1 MLRLLV
7 TFVHVSAAMGVFGAT
22 AIEGASLLEL
32 NRAGTSPTAPGG
44 FGLAQRAGSIS
55 FTLLLLSG
63 IYLTQAVWGWRT
75 AWVDVA
81 LLGLVG
87 MGAIDASVTR
97 RAMERLRVASDV
109 GREYNV
115 LVWSFLTRLGI
126 LIGIVF
132 LMTVK
137 PPLQPSLIAV
147 AAAAGVGFL
156 AGRPA
161 RRRHET
167 RMV

>member
-1 MLRLLV
+1 MLRLLF
-7 TFVHVSAAMGVFGAT
+7 TFVHVSAAMGVFGAA

-32 NRAGTSPTAPGG
+32 NRAGTSPTALGG

-55 FTLLLLSG
+55 FALLLFSG

-97 RAMERLRVASDV
+97 RAISP
-109 GREYNV
+109 
-115 LVWSFLTRLGI
+115 TRLGG
-126 LIGIVF
+126 LV
-132 LMTVK
+132 TSV
-137 PPLQPSLIAV
+137 
-147 AAAAGVGFL
+147 
-156 AGRPA
+156 R
-161 RRRHET
+161 
-167 RMV
+167 

>member
-63 IYLTQAVWGWRT
+63 IYLTHAVWGWRT

-147 AAAAGVGFL
+147 AAAAGAGFL

-161 RRRHET
+161 RRRHQT